1 MSAGPGIRRKD
12 KSLRLGA
19 ITLDQRH
26 RDKNGEISGKRV
38 GWVER

>member
-12 KSLRLGA
+12 KSLPVGA

-26 RDKNGEISGKRV
+26 RDKNGEISGKRK
-38 GWVER
+38 